1 VSTQLAA
8 ECVLAG
14 GLANRGRVVR
24 VGDTV
29 RRPARPTSASTHA
42 LLLHLEARGFGGA
55 PRYLGMDEKG
65 REVLS
70 YVEGEVGGVTSQEIL
85 RSDAA
90 LVSVAHLLRLFHAE
104 VAGFDPSPW
113 SWERQVPLR
122 YCGGMVSHN
131 DPNVDNVVFRDGT
144 AVALIDFDLAAPGS
158 PLWDVALAARLWA
171 PLRART
177 DVAPDLRDRRLDRLR
192 LFVDAYGLPGKDRP
206 ALVDAVIATVGWAYD
221 LVREAVEDG
230 HPGFTYHWRS
240 GGGARA
246 VRSQVW
252 FGQARDLLMEVVC

>member
-1 VSTQLAA
+1 VSAQLEA
-8 ECVLAG
+8 EWVLAG

-42 LLLHLEARGFGGA
+42 LLRHLEARGFAGA
-55 PRYLGMDEKG
+55 PRYLGVDEKG

-70 YVEGEVGGVTSQEIL
+70 YVEGEVGGVTSREIL
-85 RSDAA
+85 RSDTA
-90 LVSVAHLLRLFHAE
+90 LVSVARLLRLFHAE

-113 SWERQVPLR
+113 SWPRPAPPPF
-122 YCGGMVSHN
+122 CGAMVSHN
-131 DPNVDNVVFRDGT
+131 DPNVDNVVFRNGN

-171 PLRART
+171 PLRARA
-177 DVAPDLRDRRLDRLR
+177 DVPADLRDRRLERLR
-192 LFVDAYGLPGKDRP
+192 LFVDAYGLSARDRP

-221 LVREAVEDG
+221 LVREAVGDG
-230 HPGFTYHWRS
+230 HPGFTYFWRS

-246 VRSQVW
+246 CRSQVW
-252 FGQARDLLMEVVC
+252 FGQARDLLLDVVC